1 MLGYSVLVRLH
12 ADLAILKGLNSY
24 NPIAMASR
32 THIHPHE
39 KLPTRE
45 TIIMFAIRPAIIT
58 NYYKSSYI
66 RECSSGW
73 KVNDRQESKYNK
85 HIVHYS
91 DQV

>member
-1 MLGYSVLVRLH
+1 MLGSSILVRLH

-24 NPIAMASR
+24 NLVAMASR

-45 TIIMFAIRPAIIT
+45 IMIIFAIRPAIIT
-58 NYYKSSYI
+58 NYYKSSYV
-66 RECSSGW
+66 RECYSSW
-73 KVNDRQESKYNK
+73 KANDRQESKYNK